1 MVFGKTKKTHS
12 AILISLFLLF
22 SVFFTVSLTSCD
34 NAVSSSQNEE
44 ADNTKTP
51 AGPDKGYLRFR
62 VTVPDGNARTALPQI
77 DVNNIQDISITGILN
92 GNSQNLGTWAD
103 ITGMQNASISVQPG
117 EWQLTLFA
125 RYNGFSFSST
135 QTVSVSVGSVSN
147 VSFALSS
154 NTMNGGCTIQ
164 VNFASTREAHHASYQ
179 ITNLA
184 TSASAGSGNLTIQ
197 NGTSNKY
204 VVLERNSSSPLS
216 DGNYTVIITFYGDL
230 AESIILNTFR
240 ETMHVQGGFVS
251 TITRTIDLNEIF
263 TIEYHNTEDA
273 SVASGSLVENYSI
286 NSNYSTITF
295 PDLSKTN
302 NVFRGWYSSP
312 TFDSTSRV
320 TRLPDNATGTQ
331 HFYAKWEPFHPLE
344 YKIINYSNEATSTL
358 TAAQMTSYNLP
369 DMHDPSGPTDLSVNT
384 MTDGESHNISCDF
397 YYDYDSTSGCSNQIT
412 GNAIALDAIPEDRTS
427 ATTIYIKPNI
437 THVYLDPSSTGTG
450 SDTNW
455 PFNVSTPAKSV
466 AAARK
471 WVGTGDSYTLYV
483 KDQISSKTDIEKL
496 SNGPLVKR
504 YKTVTKNL
512 IQITSVSLNL
522 ENVIID
528 GGADWGTVDANAS
541 VYNLTK
547 NGINST
553 GAIIG
558 IVATTKNVTVNMTN
572 VTIQNNDN
580 TYSSQGGLLI
590 NTSSSYT
597 ATLNLTDCII
607 QNCRCQGDGGGIRVL
622 GKSNVTITGGTFAHN
637 AALGGGV
644 SSDAGDGGAIAIM
657 TENGASSV
665 TANGTTFTANK
676 AKDSGGAIFINGS
689 SALSTISGCPFSYN
703 TLNDSTGLGK
713 TICVLTNSTGT
724 SNLKLSGTSTLTNGD
739 GQIYT
744 DTLAPIMVDSTT
756 AVESSVNKFT
766 ILLDEFYTAGTP
778 PVFNKKVL
786 DFTGLTSDQITSVKA
801 AFQPGGTNASNY
813 EIDYEGVIKP
823 KAGSLIVVPGFPN
836 LYKCGYTMTASGST
850 RTIAISIK
858 DTFNNAVSTSQI
870 SNLKVTIFD
879 HGDVVKTITGNSVYS
894 FTYPVYLDD
903 PNDHTFYV
911 EFKLK
916 SDENS
921 SVAYYYDFYA
931 ASGI

>member
-1 MVFGKTKKTHS
+1 MRTVNKIKISIFSFALLLGLFSLLSCNNALSNSKENSKQEITEQKNEANKGNVRIIVNTPNENARTVLPEIDITK
-12 AILISLFLLF
+12 LENISLTGLF
-22 SVFFTVSLTSCD
+22 DGDYYGLGSWD
-34 NAVSSSQNEE
+34 NVTELQNETLTLDLGSWE
-44 ADNTKTP
+44 LELSATYNDFTFSATETVTIELNTTTNVTFQVTPETINGGFSLKVAFDSSKEADHVLYSITNYFTGSVVENNKTLSIKTGSGQKYILLEKNRVNPIAGGTYLVVLRFYGDADNT
-51 AGPDKGYLRFR
+51 
-62 VTVPDGNARTALPQI
+62 
-77 DVNNIQDISITGILN
+77 IL
-92 GNSQNLGTWAD
+92 
-103 ITGMQNASISVQPG
+103 
-117 EWQLTLFA
+117 
-125 RYNGFSFSST
+125 
-135 QTVSVSVGSVSN
+135 
-147 VSFALSS
+147 
-154 NTMNGGCTIQ
+154 
-164 VNFASTREAHHASYQ
+164 
-179 ITNLA
+179 
-184 TSASAGSGNLTIQ
+184 
-197 NGTSNKY
+197 
-204 VVLERNSSSPLS
+204 
-216 DGNYTVIITFYGDL
+216 
-230 AESIILNTFR
+230 LNTWTELIR
-240 ETMHVQGGFVS
+240 VKSGFIS
-251 TITRTIDLNEIF
+251 PFSRTIDLNSIYKIKYF
-263 TIEYHNTEDA
+263 NTEDA
-273 SVASGSLVENYSI
+273 SITSGSLVQNYSI
-286 NSNYSTITF
+286 NTDCSTITF
-295 PDLSKTN
+295 PTMSKSQY
-302 NVFRGWYSSP
+302 VFRGWYATAACTGSP
-312 TFDSTSRV
+312 LTS
-320 TRLPDNATGTQ
+320 LPANSEGDVNI
-331 HFYAKWEPFHPLE
+331 YAKWEPFHPLE
-344 YKIINYSNEATSTL
+344 YKIINYSNEVTSTL

-369 DMHDPSGPTDLSVNT
+369 DMHDPSGPTDLSVCT
-384 MTDGESHNISCDF
+384 ITDGESHNISCDF

-412 GNAIALDAIPEDRTS
+412 GDEIAIDAIAEDKTS

-437 THVYLDPSSTGTG
+437 THVYLDPG
-450 SDTNW
+450 SGGNDGNW
-455 PFNVSTPAKSV
+455 PFDVSTPAKSV

-483 KDQISSKTDIEKL
+483 KNQISSYTDIQNL

-504 YKTVTKNL
+504 YKTVTKTL
-512 IQITSVSLNL
+512 IQITSLSLNL

-558 IVATTKNVTVNMTN
+558 IVATTRDVTVNMTN

-590 NTSSSYT
+590 NTQSSYT

-607 QNCRCQGDGGGIRVL
+607 QNCRCQGDGGGFRVL
-622 GKSNVTITGGTFAHN
+622 GKSNVTITRGTFAHN

-689 SALSTISGCPFSYN
+689 SDLSTISGCSFSYN
-703 TLNDSTGLGK
+703 SLNDSTGLGK
-713 TICVLTNSTGT
+713 TICVFTSSSET
-724 SNLKLSGTSTLTNGD
+724 SNLKISGANTSPDSN
-739 GQIYT
+739 IEIFT
-744 DTLAPIMVDSTT
+744 DAVAPIQVTSDTSL
-756 AVESSVNKFT
+756 VSPSGNSKY
-766 ILLDEFYTAGTP
+766 IIIPIDCYTAGTP
-778 PVFNKKVL
+778 PTFDKKVL
-786 DFTGLTSDQITSVKA
+786 DFTGLTSAQITSVKS
-801 AFQPGGTNASNY
+801 AFILGGSLPSQY
-813 EIDYEGVIKP
+813 EIDYDGVIKP

-836 LYKCGYTMTASGST
+836 LYKCGYTMTTSGTT

-870 SNLKVTIFD
+870 SDLKVTIFD

-911 EFKLK
+911 EFTLK

-921 SVAYYYDFYA
+921 SVVYYYDFYA